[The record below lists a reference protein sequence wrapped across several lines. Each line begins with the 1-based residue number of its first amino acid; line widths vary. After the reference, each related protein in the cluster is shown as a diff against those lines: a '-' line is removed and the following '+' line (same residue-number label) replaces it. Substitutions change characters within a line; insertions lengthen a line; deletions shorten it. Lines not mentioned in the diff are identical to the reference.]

1 MSEETN
7 IVEYSIT
14 YQDKDLNRFGT
25 IWDVSTE
32 LDPDLAAQ
40 YVLDLSIRQA
50 EEEDLEVLA
59 MARANKTITKIGP
72 FYDTKYTSAFE
83 AIDIYAPI
91 FDGKARR
98 NRGQNV

>member
-1 MSEETN
+1 MNEETN
-7 IVEYSIT
+7 LVEYSVT

-32 LDPDLAAQ
+32 LDEDVAAKH
-40 YVLDLSIRQA
+40 VLDLSIRQA

-72 FYDTKYTSAFE
+72 WFDTKYTSQFE
-83 AIDIYAPI
+83 SIDIYAPI
-91 FDGKARR
+91 FGGIKKPS
-98 NRGQNV
+98 